1 MQVDGKERRKQ
12 LAELLRQAKTPL
24 AGGALAKQLKVSRQ
38 VIVGDIAILRA
49 GGLEIYATPQGY
61 VVPSLPELPVI
72 TAQLACRHGRDDM
85 AEELAIIIDNGGKV
99 LDVIVEHG
107 VYGEIKANLML
118 ASRRELAAFLTAI
131 QDSSAEPLSA
141 VTGGVHLHTVE
152 VPSAAVL
159 QEIQNQLKERG
170 FLVEQ

>member
-61 VVPSLPELPVI
+61 VVPGLPELPVI

-131 QDSSAEPLSA
+131 QDCSAEPLSA

>member
-61 VVPSLPELPVI
+61 VVPGLPELPVI

-118 ASRRELAAFLTAI
+118 ASRRELAAFLTSI

>member
-1 MQVDGKERRKQ
+1 MQVDGKERRRQ
-12 LAELLRQAKTPL
+12 LAELLRQAKIPL
-24 AGGALAKQLKVSRQ
+24 AGGTLAKQLKVSRQ

-61 VVPSLPELPVI
+61 VVPDLQELPVI
-72 TAQLACRHGRDDM
+72 TAKLACRHGRGDM

-118 ASRRELAAFLTAI
+118 ASRRELAAFLAAI
-131 QDSSAEPLSA
+131 QNSSAEPLSA
-141 VTGGVHLHTVE
+141 VTGGVHLHTIE
-152 VPSAAVL
+152 VPSAEVL

-170 FLVEQ
+170 FIVEQ

>member
-1 MQVDGKERRKQ
+1 VDGKERRKQ

-24 AGGALAKQLKVSRQ
+24 AGGGLAKQLKVSRQ

-49 GGLEIYATPQGY
+49 GGLEIYATPHGY
-61 VVPSLPELPVI
+61 VVPGLQELPVI
-72 TAQLACRHGRDDM
+72 TAKLACRHGRDDM
-85 AEELAIIIDNGGKV
+85 AEELGIILDNGGKV

-118 ASRRELAAFLTAI
+118 ASRRELAAFLAAI
-131 QDSSAEPLSA
+131 KDSSAEPLST
-141 VTGGVHLHTVE
+141 VTGGVHLHTIE
-152 VPSAAVL
+152 APSAEVL

-170 FLVEQ
+170 FIVEQ